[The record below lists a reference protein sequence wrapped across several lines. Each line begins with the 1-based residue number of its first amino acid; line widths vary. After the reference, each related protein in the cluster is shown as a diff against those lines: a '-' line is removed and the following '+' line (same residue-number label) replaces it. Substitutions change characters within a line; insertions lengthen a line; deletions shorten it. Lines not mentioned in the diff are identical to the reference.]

1 MKLSLLPGV
10 LELLGGHG
18 VFDPER
24 RSLMVA
30 DLHLGKGLSFRRQGL
45 AVPEGTSRETLL
57 RLDQMIEQCR
67 PSSVYIL
74 GDLLHGPLA
83 QHPDVHEQL
92 AQWRARHAEIA
103 VGLVTGNHDQAAGTL
118 PSGCGIDPLGPLVRL
133 GPWALSHDDHPR
145 DEGFVIAGHTHPA
158 IRIRGQGDSL
168 YRPCFWLRE
177 RALVLPALG
186 AMTGGWPVQPASGER
201 CFVTAGEAVIE
212 IPAAAWSVP
221 RRSGR
226 GTRSPGRSGPRPD
239 PV

>member
-1 MKLSLLPGV
+1 MKLVLAPGP

-18 VFDPER
+18 VFDPQR

-45 AVPEGTSRETLL
+45 AVPEGTSRETLV

-83 QHPDVHEQL
+83 QHPGVHEQL
-92 AQWRARHAEIA
+92 AHWRARHPGLA
-103 VGLVTGNHDQAAGTL
+103 VGLVTGNHDQAAGAL
-118 PSGCGIDPLGPLVRL
+118 PSDCGIDPLGPRVRL
-133 GPWALSHDDHPR
+133 GPWTLSHDDQAGGE
-145 DEGFVIAGHTHPA
+145 DFVIAGHTHPA
-158 IRIRGQGDSL
+158 IRIRGRGDSL
-168 YRPCFWLRE
+168 YRPCFWLRA
-177 RALVLPALG
+177 RALILPAVG

-201 CFVTAGEAVIE
+201 CFVAAGAAVME

-221 RRSGR
+221 RR
-226 GTRSPGRSGPRPD
+226 TRRTAARPGH
-239 PV
+239 